1 MGLED
6 RLADGPPPPSRETL
20 GKLAALLDR
29 QGISVDEIGKIQRVS
44 VYQSLTKNEDGE
56 AEIHDLLGVQFSPA
70 WESGPAWETVRQGPP
85 TKVTVRLPKPLPR
98 PEGYE
103 VAVVL
108 PDMQIGY
115 FRGADGDLEPT
126 HDEAAITVAEQII
139 AAARPDKIVLV
150 GDNLDAPE
158 FGKYRL
164 SPAFSLT
171 TQASIDRATELC
183 FRLRA
188 LAPDAEIVWIAGN
201 HEERISNATLDNLK
215 AAFGIKRGLAPDS
228 LPVLS
233 VPFLLRMDEAQI
245 EYKPGY
251 PAGSYWINE
260 RLRVIHGDKVASG
273 GSSAHKYLS
282 NSKTSVL
289 YGHIHRREWAER
301 SREDFDGPKTIMAAS
316 PGCLCR
322 TDGCVPATQG
332 GLDLE
337 GRPVPVTLD
346 WQQGVGV
353 VTYQPGDGEFWY
365 EQVPIHSGRAWWRGK
380 LYGCPIP
387 TTS

>member
-70 WESGPAWETVRQGPP
+70 WESGPEWETVRQGPP

-126 HDEAAITVAEQII
+126 HDESAITVAEQII
-139 AAARPDKIVLV
+139 VAAQPDKIVLV

-183 FRLRA
+183 FRL
-188 LAPDAEIVWIAGN
+188 
-201 HEERISNATLDNLK
+201 
-215 AAFGIKRGLAPDS
+215 
-228 LPVLS
+228 
-233 VPFLLRMDEAQI
+233 
-245 EYKPGY
+245 
-251 PAGSYWINE
+251 
-260 RLRVIHGDKVASG
+260 
-273 GSSAHKYLS
+273 
-282 NSKTSVL
+282 
-289 YGHIHRREWAER
+289 
-301 SREDFDGPKTIMAAS
+301 
-316 PGCLCR
+316 
-322 TDGCVPATQG
+322 
-332 GLDLE
+332 
-337 GRPVPVTLD
+337 
-346 WQQGVGV
+346 
-353 VTYQPGDGEFWY
+353 
-365 EQVPIHSGRAWWRGK
+365 
-380 LYGCPIP
+380 
-387 TTS
+387 

>member
-6 RLADGPPPPSRETL
+6 RLADGPPAPSRETL

-70 WESGPAWETVRQGPP
+70 WESGPEWETVRQGPP

-139 AAARPDKIVLV
+139 AAAQPDKIVLV

-158 FGKYRL
+158 FGRYRL

-188 LAPDAEIVWIAGN
+188 LAPEAEICWIAGN

-245 EYKPGY
+245 DYRPGY

-273 GSSAHKYLS
+273 EAPPTSTLPTARPASSTV
-282 NSKTSVL
+282 TSTDANGRNVAVKISMGQRQSWRHHLAVL
-289 YGHIHRREWAER
+289 RGV
-301 SREDFDGPKTIMAAS
+301 MAAFRLRKAAS
-316 PGCLCR
+316 
-322 TDGCVPATQG
+322 TWT
-332 GLDLE
+332 
-337 GRPVPVTLD
+337 
-346 WQQGVGV
+346 
-353 VTYQPGDGEFWY
+353 GDRY
-365 EQVPIHSGRAWWRGK
+365 R
-380 LYGCPIP
+380 
-387 TTS
+387 